1 MAARTRDPRTKEEFL
16 DRMLSFDFD
25 GDIRHLGVEAATI
38 QRLGPNALRLKF
50 PDSDQVFDLTVHKPR
65 EFAKVK
71 AQART
76 FTQERD
82 EGETKID
89 PTEQEGDGDQNPD
102 DTKPAAPPARKRRKD
117 AGQPRTRRQRQEARA

>member
-1 MAARTRDPRTKEEFL
+1 MARKRDPRTKEEFL

-71 AQART
+71 AQGRT
-76 FTQERD
+76 FTQDRD
-82 EGETKID
+82 EGDTRIEPVQEAAD
-89 PTEQEGDGDQNPD
+89 GGGEEQ
-102 DTKPAAPPARKRRKD
+102 PAKRARARRKD

>member
-25 GDIRHLGVEAATI
+25 GDIRHLGVEPATI
-38 QRLGPNALRLKF
+38 QRMGPNALRLKF

-71 AQART
+71 AQGRT
-76 FTQERD
+76 FTRD
-82 EGETKID
+82 EGETRIE
-89 PTEQEGDGDQNPD
+89 PTEQETEG
-102 DTKPAAPPARKRRKD
+102 AEAEAEAPKVRKRRKD
-117 AGQPRTRRQRQEARA
+117 AGQPRNRRARQEARA